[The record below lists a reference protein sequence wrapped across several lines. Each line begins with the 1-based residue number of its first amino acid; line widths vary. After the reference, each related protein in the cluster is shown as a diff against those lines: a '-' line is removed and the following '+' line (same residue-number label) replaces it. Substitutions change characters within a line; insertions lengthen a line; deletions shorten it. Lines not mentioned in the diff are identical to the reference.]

1 MSRTDGETVIA
12 GFIPLLDSAL
22 LVAAAER
29 GFARAEGIRLK
40 LVRETSWANIRDRIS
55 IGHFDVAHML
65 APMPIAAS
73 LNITSLAVPM
83 LAPMTLG
90 LGGNAITVS
99 NALWARMA
107 ASGASG
113 DGDAASTGRALAR
126 VIAARPECEPPLR
139 FGVVHPFSGHA
150 YELRYWLAASGI
162 HPDRDVEISVLPPSL
177 MADALKADRLD
188 GYCVGEPWNTAAT
201 LGGTGRIVTS
211 KAAIWPGSPEKVLGV
226 TRSWA
231 EEHGDTLAA
240 LIRALAR
247 AADWCGD
254 AGNHADL
261 AALLSGPAYLDC
273 PADWCRPAL
282 GGLMALSRGEAL
294 AMPDFLS
301 FTEPGALR
309 PSADHALWF
318 YSQMLR
324 WGQVAGTAEREAIV
338 RETYRPD
345 LFSAAMAGI
354 DGTGSGGQPG
364 RAGPPQR
371 FYDGVPF
378 TPQDVAGYVA
388 KFPIRA

>member
-1 MSRTDGETVIA
+1 MNRSDGDKVIA

-29 GFARAEGIRLK
+29 GFAAAEGVDLR
-40 LVRETSWANIRDRIS
+40 LVRETSWANIRDRIA

-99 NALWARMA
+99 TGLWRAMEQEGA
-107 ASGASG
+107 AANG
-113 DGDAASTGRALAR
+113 DPGSTGQGLAR
-126 VIAARPECEPPLR
+126 AIAKRPVDGTRLR

-162 HPDRDVEISVLPPSL
+162 DPDRDVEITVLPPPL

-188 GYCVGEPWNTAAT
+188 GYCVGEPWNTAAA
-201 LGGTGRIVTS
+201 LAGTGRIVTT

-226 TRSWA
+226 TRKWA
-231 EEHGDTLAA
+231 DANGDTLAA
-240 LIRALAR
+240 LIRALAK
-247 AADWCGD
+247 AAVWCGD
-254 AGNHADL
+254 AANHADL
-261 AALLSGPAYLDC
+261 AVLLSGPDYLDC
-273 PADWCRPAL
+273 PAEWCRPAL
-282 GGLMALSRGEAL
+282 GGLIALSRDVAL
-294 AMPDFLS
+294 AVPDFLS
-301 FTEPGALR
+301 FTAPGALQ
-309 PSADHALWF
+309 PSTDHALWF

-324 WGQVAGTAEREAIV
+324 WGQVEHDPEREAIA

-345 LFSAAMAGI
+345 LFAAAMPKAG
-354 DGTGSGGQPG
+354 DPG
-364 RAGPPQR
+364 AGARRDRAGPPQR
-371 FYDGVPF
+371 FYDGVEF
-378 TPQDVAGYVA
+378 TPGDVAGYA
-388 KFPIRA
+388 AGFAIRA